1 MLRLARRLIPAKL
14 KVRME
19 RSVDHK
25 HSDHYERGRTVEVLL
40 RSSERASLSLANS
53 HSFFGMRNRHW
64 NKQTYAGRHSQGLEP
79 TKMAFEDLASSMDL
93 LLLSCRVRVRVDLY
107 QDLALLAL

>member
-1 MLRLARRLIPAKL
+1 
-14 KVRME
+14 ME

-53 HSFFGMRNRHW
+53 HSFFWHEEQALE
-64 NKQTYAGRHSQGLEP
+64 QTNVRRSSFTRLRTDTNGIRG
-79 TKMAFEDLASSMDL
+79 ASSMDL